1 MFDVVGVGA
10 NSVDQV
16 LIIPGATRALVSSG
30 KVRVATRHFFCGGQT
45 ATALA
50 ACAAMGLRSR
60 YLGCFGADDYGRMI
74 RTELQRRGVDVR
86 HALDTDAPNAD
97 AIIVV
102 DADGRR
108 TVLWD
113 RHESLRLEPDH
124 LHPGIL
130 AARIVHI
137 DDVDQSA
144 ALRAC
149 RMAREAD
156 TPVTSDI
163 DQVNDGTEELIS
175 SVTYPILEHN
185 VPTKLTGESDPE
197 RALRKLR
204 RLNPHLLSMTM
215 GERGA
220 VALEGDRFHISPAF
234 EVKVVDD
241 TGAGDVFRAG
251 FIYGLLQEWDVP
263 QLLRFA
269 NAAAAVSCTRL
280 GAIPSVPSLEEVQ
293 DLLKISSF

>member
-16 LIIPGATRALVSSG
+16 LIVAGKTSTLMSSG
-30 KVRVATRHFFCGGQT
+30 KMRIAERHFFCGGQA
-45 ATALA
+45 ATTVS
-50 ACAAMGLRSR
+50 ACAALGLRSR
-60 YLGCFGADDYGRMI
+60 YLGRFGSDDYGRML
-74 RTELQRRGVDVR
+74 RAELQRRGVDVR
-86 HALDTDAPNAD
+86 HALDGDAPNAD

-113 RHESLRLEPDH
+113 HNEALRFEPDH

-130 AARIVHI
+130 TARIVHI
-137 DDVDQSA
+137 DDVDRSA

-149 RMAREAD
+149 QVAREAHI
-156 TPVTSDI
+156 PVTSDI
-163 DQVNDGTEELIS
+163 EQVNDGTEELIS
-175 SVTYPILEHN
+175 SVTYAILERN
-185 VPTKLTGESDPE
+185 VPAKLTGENDPE

-204 RLNPHLLSMTM
+204 RLNPHVLCMTM
-215 GERGA
+215 GEQGA
-220 VALEGDRFHISPAF
+220 VALEGDRFHVAPAIRI
-234 EVKVVDD
+234 KMVDD

-251 FIYGLLQEWDVP
+251 FIYALLQGWPVP
-263 QLLRFA
+263 EILRFA

-280 GAIPSVPSLEEVQ
+280 GAIPSVPSLEEVR
-293 DLLKISSF
+293 DVLKS

>member
-16 LIIPGATRALVSSG
+16 LIIPGEIGALVSSG
-30 KVRVATRHFFCGGQT
+30 KMRFARRHLFCGGQT
-45 ATALA
+45 ATTLA
-50 ACAAMGLRSR
+50 ACAALGMRSR
-60 YLGCFGADDYGRMI
+60 YLGCFGSDDYGRMI

-97 AIIVV
+97 AVIVV
-102 DADGRR
+102 DADGHR

-113 RHESLRLEPDH
+113 RNESLRLEPDL

-130 AARIVHI
+130 AARIVHV

-175 SVTYPILEHN
+175 SVTYPILAHD
-185 VPTKLTGESDPE
+185 VPTKLTAESDPE

-204 RLNPHLLSMTM
+204 RLNRHLLCMTL
-215 GERGA
+215 GDRGA
-220 VALEGDRFHISPAF
+220 VALEGDCFHVAPAVK
-234 EVKVVDD
+234 VKVVDD

-251 FIYGLLQEWDVP
+251 FIYGLLQGWDVP

-293 DLLKISSF
+293 DLLKVSSF